1 MKKIFKM
8 FVLLLLFNI
17 TKVEAITFTS
27 SYIGNY
33 HYVEDSGRWGDFE
46 MFYRTD
52 NQKVAYVSSRVL
64 IKQPKII
71 KNIQGR

>member
-33 HYVEDSGRWGDFE
+33 DIYFNIPHFG
-46 MFYRTD
+46 
-52 NQKVAYVSSRVL
+52 NKV
-64 IKQPKII
+64 
-71 KNIQGR
+71 QGRHSSDPKV